1 MYRFSKLAQP
11 VVERK
16 QQLEDSLQLHKYCRD
31 VEDELQ
37 WIKERRPLADS
48 NDYGKSLRGVQ
59 NLQKKHQ
66 VRSSCALIMD
76 NRWLLQLHSLGTLQG
91 VGSGYPARSWV
102 WQFMY
107 MYIVLND

>member
-1 MYRFSKLAQP
+1 M
-11 VVERK
+11 ERK
-16 QQLEDSLQLHKYCRD
+16 QQLEGSLQLHKYCRD

-66 VRSSCALIMD
+66 VMSADKLSYTPSITAITTC
-76 NRWLLQLHSLGTLQG
+76 TCT
-91 VGSGYPARSWV
+91 
-102 WQFMY
+102 FY
-107 MYIVLND
+107 MSMC